1 MSFHTRRAW
10 SPPHTN
16 VWPAVSNAPP
26 RYRFSRWLTATA
38 ALVMLG
44 VPTLSAEQWPQWR
57 GPMLNGV
64 SGEKNLPVS
73 WSTTENV
80 TWKLAMPER
89 SGSTPIV
96 WGDHV
101 FLSVGEGASLALWAV
116 DRTSGA
122 LRWKRALG
130 SGNRRMMKQQMS
142 SPSPVTDGRTVW
154 VMTGTG
160 VLKAYDF
167 AGKELWGRDI
177 QADYGRFG
185 LQWGYASSP
194 LLFEDSLYVQVLHG
208 MHTDDPSYLLRID
221 KATGKTVWRVLR
233 MTRARFESP
242 DAYTTPALLRNGSAA
257 EIVITG
263 GDVVTGHDPATG
275 QELWRA
281 DGLNPNNDGS
291 YRIVASPVVYGD
303 LLFAPSRERPLLALK
318 PGGRGDVTRSH
329 VLWSFNNGPDVPTP
343 VTDGTYLYSIND
355 RGILYCLDART
366 GKLVYGPQRL
376 RNSTYSGSAV
386 LADGK
391 IYITDE
397 DGVTSVFRSGPKFE
411 LVSENDLQD
420 YTLSSPAV
428 SDGQI
433 FVRTASFMYA
443 IGKRQAAARSTQ

>member
-1 MSFHTRRAW
+1 MRKSLPGIL
-10 SPPHTN
+10 SILL
-16 VWPAVSNAPP
+16 VSA
-26 RYRFSRWLTATA
+26 SS
-38 ALVMLG
+38 
-44 VPTLSAEQWPQWR
+44 LSAEHWPQWR
-57 GPMLNGV
+57 GPMLNGE
-64 SGEKNLPVS
+64 SSEKNLPVR

-89 SGSTPIV
+89 SGATPIV

-101 FLSVGEGASLALWAV
+101 FLNVGEGSNLALWAV
-116 DRTSGA
+116 DRTNGTV
-122 LRWKRALG
+122 RWKRPLG
-130 SGNRRMMKQQMS
+130 GGNRRMMKQQMS
-142 SPSPVTDGRTVW
+142 SPSPVTDGKFVW

-167 AGKELWGRDI
+167 AGKEIWGRDI

-233 MTRARFESP
+233 ATRARFESP
-242 DAYTTPALLRNGSAA
+242 DAYTTPALLRVGSST

-263 GDVVTGHDPATG
+263 GDVITGHDPATG

-281 DGLNPNNDGS
+281 DGLNPSNDGS
-291 YRIVASPVVYGD
+291 YRIVASPVVHGD

-318 PGGRGDVTRSH
+318 PGGRGDVTKSH

-366 GKLVYGPQRL
+366 GKVVYGPHRL
-376 RNSTYSGSAV
+376 RNATYSGSAV

-397 DGVTSVFRSGPKFE
+397 DGVTTVFRTGPKFE
-411 LVSENDLQD
+411 LLSENDLQD

-433 FVRTASFMYA
+433 FVRTASFIYA
-443 IGKRQAAARSTQ
+443 IGQRQTAARSTQ